1 VTKYQRCVVTWL
13 VYFGFAALLLGLAA
27 LLPGEGRKAH
37 GLAALLLLASF
48 IASLILTI
56 VFCAQPNERYQR
68 PQL

>member
-1 VTKYQRCVVTWL
+1 VVTWL
-13 VYFGFAALLLGLAA
+13 VYFGFAALLLGLAV
-27 LLPGEGRKAH
+27 LFPCYGTRKAH